1 MPFDP
6 RDPRNREPPR
16 DDRRG
21 PSGDPRDQPRDPR
34 GPPPDQ
40 RFGGGGPR
48 DPRGER
54 GPPGPPSDG
63 RFSGP
68 THSPQQQWAPNQG
81 GPPARGPPGFNPPQ
95 PGPVAQGADVTAQ
108 DQEKAALIMQVLS
121 LTDQQISLLPADQRQ
136 SIMVLKEQIAHS
148 TQPN

>member
-1 MPFDP
+1 MGKAHVFFIEKEEHETCLTLDIYMLSLLY
-6 RDPRNREPPR
+6 NHFVLFTL

-48 DPRGER
+48 DPRAER

-68 THSPQQQWAPNQG
+68 AHSPQQQWGPNQG
-81 GPPARGPPGFNPPQ
+81 GPPPRGPPG
-95 PGPVAQGADVTAQ
+95 
-108 DQEKAALIMQVLS
+108 
-121 LTDQQISLLPADQRQ
+121 
-136 SIMVLKEQIAHS
+136 
-148 TQPN
+148 

>member
-1 MPFDP
+1 MVLVDIVSWVRHVFFYPKRGTFKVFLY
-6 RDPRNREPPR
+6 NHFVLITV

-40 RFGGGGPR
+40 RFGAGGPR
-48 DPRGER
+48 DPRAER

-68 THSPQQQWAPNQG
+68 SHSPQQQWAPNQG
-81 GPPARGPPGFNPPQ
+81 GPPPRGPSG
-95 PGPVAQGADVTAQ
+95 
-108 DQEKAALIMQVLS
+108 E
-121 LTDQQISLLPADQRQ
+121 ISD
-136 SIMVLKEQIAHS
+136 LKECKMYM
-148 TQPN
+148 

>member
-1 MPFDP
+1 MFFGFFLIKKEEHSTCQTLNIYIASLFVQPLCLFTL
-6 RDPRNREPPR
+6 

-40 RFGGGGPR
+40 RFGAGGPR
-48 DPRGER
+48 DPRAER

-68 THSPQQQWAPNQG
+68 AHSPQQQWAPNQG
-81 GPPARGPPGFNPPQ
+81 GLPPRGPPG
-95 PGPVAQGADVTAQ
+95 
-108 DQEKAALIMQVLS
+108 E
-121 LTDQQISLLPADQRQ
+121 ISDLEECK
-136 SIMVLKEQIAHS
+136 MYM
-148 TQPN
+148 